1 MLELAEDELYNFFKV
16 WATIFV
22 SLSYCYTIAN
32 LTSKGFTRFFAIIP
46 IVLLFLALPLKLTSF
61 HLGGLTAFFIAW
73 LANFKLLLFAFG
85 KGPLCSNPSISFPH
99 FLALSCFPI
108 KIIQN
113 PSQKNSTKSENNQN
127 PDQKSQIKSYPS
139 QKNSTKSENNQY
151 PDKKSQI
158 KSYPSQKNSTKSE
171 NKQNPDQKS
180 DNKSYPNP
188 RISIWNYII
197 KGALLALIIKIYD
210 FKDYFHPKILW
221 LIFFFHIYFTLELV
235 LAFLA
240 SSARVFLGFEL
251 EPPFNEPFL
260 STSLQD
266 FWGKRWNIMVTRIL
280 RPSVY
285 LPTLEI
291 STKLLGRTWAPLP
304 AVMSTFLVSALMHEI
319 IFYYLGREWPTF
331 EVTWFFLLHGFCLC
345 VEIIVKKLVGA
356 KWRVPRWV
364 SGPLTVG
371 FVVGTGFWLFM
382 PPLIRA
388 GLDNRPFQEF
398 AAVSNFVRSLKA
410 HLSVIFAEV
419 YELI

>member
-1 MLELAEDELYNFFKV
+1 MLELAEDELHNFFKV

-85 KGPLCSNPSISFPH
+85 KGPLCSNPFISFLH

-108 KIIQN
+108 KILQN

-127 PDQKSQIKSYPS
+127 PDQKSQIKSYPF
-139 QKNSTKSENNQY
+139 
-151 PDKKSQI
+151 
-158 KSYPSQKNSTKSE
+158 QKNSTKSE

-180 DNKSYPNP
+180 DNKSNPNP
-188 RISIWNYII
+188 QISIWNYII
-197 KGALLALIIKIYD
+197 KGALLALIIKTYD
-210 FKDYFHPKILW
+210 FKNYFHPKILW
-221 LIFFFHIYFTLELV
+221 LIFCFHIYFTLELV

-304 AVMSTFLVSALMHEI
+304 AVMSTFLVSALMHEV

-345 VEIIVKKLVGA
+345 VEIVVKKLVGA

-364 SGPLTVG
+364 YGPLTVG

-388 GLDNRPFQEF
+388 GLDTRPFQEF
-398 AAVSNFVRSLKA
+398 AAVGNFVRSLKVQ
-410 HLSVIFAEV
+410 LSFMIKYFPRFMN
-419 YELI
+419 